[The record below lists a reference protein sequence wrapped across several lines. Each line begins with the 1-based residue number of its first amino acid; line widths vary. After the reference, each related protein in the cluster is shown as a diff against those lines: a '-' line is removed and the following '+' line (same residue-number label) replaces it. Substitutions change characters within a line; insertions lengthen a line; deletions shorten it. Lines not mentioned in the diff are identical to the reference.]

1 MQKQKKIKKQIKNIE
16 ISGSKTVLE
25 KIKGKI
31 PWVGGKVLRKPKI
44 IFPKL
49 KSRRL
54 SLPIPSKSLSI
65 IVIYIILFLLQMGII
80 YLILRDPPVLSADDD
95 GNPIFIW
102 PENLHEAFI
111 IESIVASILILLF
124 SSGFFLIYHASKY
137 VYNKKF
143 ADWILF
149 IGILVI
155 VLVFS
160 LLQYILYVKVPKP
173 PPTNKN

>member
-1 MQKQKKIKKQIKNIE
+1 MRKQKKIKKQIKNIE

-25 KIKGKI
+25 RIKKKI
-31 PWVGGKVLRKPKI
+31 PWVCGKVLRKPKI
-44 IFPKL
+44 NFPKL

-54 SLPIPSKSLSI
+54 SLPIPSKSLNI

-80 YLILRDPPVLSADDD
+80 YLILRNPPIMGADND

-111 IESIVASILILLF
+111 IESIVASILMFLF
-124 SSGFFLIYHASKY
+124 SLGFFLIYNASNY
-137 VYNKKF
+137 VYNKRM
-143 ADWILF
+143 ADWILL

-155 VLVFS
+155 ILVFS

-173 PPTNKN
+173 PPTNNN

>member
-25 KIKGKI
+25 RIKEKI
-31 PWVGGKVLRKPKI
+31 PWVGGKLLRKPKI
-44 IFPKL
+44 NFPKL

-54 SLPIPSKSLSI
+54 SLPIPSRSLSI
-65 IVIYIILFLLQMGII
+65 IVVYIILFLLQMGII
-80 YLILRDPPVLSADDD
+80 YLILREPPIIGADDE

-102 PENLHEAFI
+102 PENLHEAFV

-124 SSGFFLIYHASKY
+124 SLGFFLIYDASNY
-137 VYNKKF
+137 VYNKRM
-143 ADWILF
+143 ADWILL
-149 IGILVI
+149 IGILI
-155 VLVFS
+155 ILLVFS